1 MGKMQVVVVRMQVNY
16 ELLRKLINCFGR
28 GKLYFPFVCSIICL
42 RFNLSAVAGSMWIRT
57 SEIF

>member
-1 MGKMQVVVVRMQVNY
+1 MIAVKMQENK
-16 ELLRKLINCFGR
+16 ELLRKLINCFVG
-28 GKLYFPFVCSIICL
+28 GKPYFPFVCSIICL